1 MTTTPLTTLIVIWA
15 ALMTLGVVIELVRK
29 ARRGAAPTTKKTAE
43 LEKIERRVKRIP
55 AQDLGTHLEMAAVGA
70 FDAVHGWT
78 RAANPLEREALQ
90 KEAITAVRVQ
100 LALLEEQKARGI
112 V

>member
-1 MTTTPLTTLIVIWA
+1 MSIISGII
-15 ALMTLGVVIELVRK
+15 LGLGGGLLWSFGWFTRAYADRRNK
-29 ARRGAAPTTKKTAE
+29 GARTKKTAE
-43 LEKIERRVKRIP
+43 LEKIEHRVKRIP

-70 FDAVHGWT
+70 FEAVHGWT

>member
-1 MTTTPLTTLIVIWA
+1 MTA
-15 ALMTLGVVIELVRK
+15 ALTAWATLATVALLVLGSWR
-29 ARRGAAPTTKKTAE
+29 ATQQRRGAAPTTKKTAE
-43 LEKIERRVKRIP
+43 LEKIEHRVKRIP

-70 FDAVHGWT
+70 FEAVHGWT